1 MFLSKIHIK
10 ARRGRA
16 VVIATTAALL
26 ALSACGGGGSDSSDG
41 AAKPDAVSQ
50 AQIDKA
56 MKTPTDLTFWT
67 WVPNIDKEV
76 ALFEKKYPAI
86 NVKVVNVG
94 QGPTHYKKLRTA
106 LTAGSGTPDVAQVE
120 FQYIPTFALT
130 NSLVDLRPYGAE
142 ERKADFVDW
151 TWKQVSGQDGQ
162 VWAFPQDTGPM
173 GMLYRKDLFDKYG
186 IAPPKTWD
194 EFAAA
199 AHKLHEADPSLYI
212 TDIAPNEGPGYMGLM
227 WQAGARPFDVTGKDK
242 VGINLNDAASKKVG
256 AYWEGLAKDGVIA
269 TDPAWTDAWFQGLA
283 RGKYATWLTAA
294 WGPVFLQGSAKNTS
308 GRWRAAPLPQWKEG
322 DSVSGNW
329 GGSTDAVIKGTKN
342 PIASAKLAEFINSD
356 SESTKMLTTE
366 QFLYPATK
374 ALLNDPSFTDQKPA
388 FYGGQMVN
396 KLFADISGT
405 VSGDFQ
411 WPSFFDQTVSDWT
424 ETVGTAL
431 SSKGDVSAGLD
442 AWQKRISTYADNQ
455 GFTVSTK

>member
-1 MFLSKIHIK
+1 MFLSKIHTK
-10 ARRGRA
+10 AVRRGR
-16 VVIATTAALL
+16 VGLIAAMAAALV
-26 ALSACGGGGSDSSDG
+26 LSACGNSDDSSSDT
-41 AAKPDAVSQ
+41 AEPKTVSQ

-56 MKTPTDLTFWT
+56 METPTTLTFWT

-130 NSLVDLRPYGAE
+130 NSLVDLRPYGADA
-142 ERKADFVDW
+142 RKADFVDW

-162 VWAFPQDTGPM
+162 VWAYPQDTGPM

-194 EFAAA
+194 EFEAAGR
-199 AHKLHEADPSLYI
+199 KLHKADPSIYI
-212 TDIAPNEGPGYMGLM
+212 TNMAPNEAPGYMGLM
-227 WQAGARPFDVTGKDK
+227 WQAGAHPFDVTGKDS
-242 VGINLNDAASKKVG
+242 VGVHVNDKASEKVG
-256 AYWEGLAKDGVIA
+256 AYWESMAKDGLIS
-269 TDPAWTDAWFQGLA
+269 TDPAWTDGWFQGLA

-308 GRWRAAPLPQWKEG
+308 GKWRAAPLPQWKAGE
-322 DSVSGNW
+322 SVSGNW

-356 SESTKMLTTE
+356 PESTKMLTTE

-374 ALLNDPSFTDQKPA
+374 ALLSDPSFTDQTPA
-388 FYGGQMVN
+388 FYGGQKVN

-411 WPSFFDQTVSDWT
+411 WPPFFDQTVSDWT

-431 SSKGDVSAGLD
+431 SSKGDIAAGLQ
-442 AWQKRISTYADNQ
+442 AWQDRTTKYAKNQ
-455 GFTVSTK
+455 GFKVSTK